1 MMKKALIV
9 LNPCAGTRQ
18 ANRYFV
24 EILQVFNEAGYDTT
38 VAVTQKSGDGTDIV
52 IDRGRGYDL
61 IVAIGGDG
69 TFNEVMDGVLRANL
83 DVNIGYIPAGST
95 NDFGSSLGLT
105 RDVVQSAKSVVN
117 GSLHTLDV
125 GDFNGRHFSYVASF
139 GAFTRSSYEAPQ
151 SLKNMLGH
159 LAYVLEGIKDI
170 PSIKPEQM
178 MIQTEYE
185 RFDGEYLFGAICNST
200 SVAGLLTL
208 SEKVVDMTDGKFE
221 VLLIKTPKN
230 VLELNQILTALATQ
244 NLTNSPMIKFFSTDS
259 LEITTSPQMSWTLDG
274 EYQEGT
280 ANIKIQNLHG
290 AIRVVWDDETKT
302 KTLTREEKFD
312 EFLIKIAERYKSELG
327 VSL

>member
-1 MMKKALIV
+1 MKKALII
-9 LNPCAGTRQ
+9 LNPYAGTRQ
-18 ANRYFV
+18 ANKYFV
-24 EILQVFNEAGYDTT
+24 EILQIFTEAGYETV

-52 IDRGRGYDL
+52 IDRGKGYDL

-105 RDVVQSAKSVVN
+105 KDVVESAKSIVN
-117 GSLHTLDV
+117 GTIHTLDV
-125 GDFNGRHFSYVASF
+125 GSFNGRHFSYVASF
-139 GAFTRSSYEAPQ
+139 GAFTKTSYEAPQ
-151 SLKNMLGH
+151 TLKNTLGH

-170 PSIKPEQM
+170 PSIRPEQM

-185 RFDGEYLFGAICNST
+185 QFDGEYLFGAICNST

-208 SEKVVDMTDGKFE
+208 SEKIVDMSDGKFE

-230 VLELNQILTALATQ
+230 VLELNQIISALATQ
-244 NLTNSPMIKFFSTDS
+244 NFTNSPMIKFFSTDS
-259 LEITTSPQMSWTLDG
+259 LEITTSPYMSWTLDG
-274 EYQEGT
+274 EYQEGC

-290 AIRVVWDDETKT
+290 AIKVLLDDETKVR
-302 KTLTREEKFD
+302 TLTREEKFD
-312 EFLIKIAERYKSELG
+312 EFLIKIAETYKPENNIF
-327 VSL
+327 

>member
-1 MMKKALIV
+1 MKKALIV

-18 ANRYFV
+18 ANKNFV
-24 EILQVFNEAGYDTT
+24 EILQVFNEADYDTT
-38 VAVTQKSGDGTDIV
+38 VAVTQKSGDGTSIV
-52 IDRGRGYDL
+52 IDRGANYDL

-83 DVNIGYIPAGST
+83 DVKIGYIPAGST

-105 RDVVQSAKSVVN
+105 KDVVESAKSIVN
-117 GSLHTLDV
+117 GSIHTLDV
-125 GDFNGRHFSYVASF
+125 GSFNGRHFSYVASF
-139 GAFTRSSYEAPQ
+139 GAFTQTSYEAPQ
-151 SLKNMLGH
+151 KLKNTLGH

-170 PSIKPEQM
+170 PSIKSEKM

-185 RFDGEYLFGAICNST
+185 QFDGEYLFGAICNST

-208 SEKVVDMTDGKFE
+208 SEKIVDMTDGKFE

-230 VLELNQILTALATQ
+230 VIELNQIVTALATQ
-244 NLTNSPMIKFFSTDS
+244 NFTNSPMITFFSTDS
-259 LEITTSPQMSWTLDG
+259 LEITTSPTVSWTLDG

-290 AIRVVWDDETKT
+290 AINVLLDDETRV
-302 KTLTREEKFD
+302 KTLTMEEKFD
-312 EFLIKIAERYKSELG
+312 EFLLKIAERYK
-327 VSL
+327 VDDYIY